1 MIWLKK
7 VKWIPLVMLLMMLH
21 LAAACAAE
29 SRAWKGKVIKVID
42 GDSIVVRRGNETYE
56 VRLYGIDAPEYRQ
69 PYSRSAKRFLNEKAY
84 KKIALVTQ
92 MDIDKYDR
100 LVALIEVNGQVVNRE
115 LVAAGYAW
123 VYDRYCLKRSLCR
136 KMKQDQV
143 EARKAR
149 KGLWRDKDPEPPWQ
163 WKRRKR

>member
-1 MIWLKK
+1 
-7 VKWIPLVMLLMMLH
+7 MLLGLI
-21 LAAACAAE
+21 LAGACAGE
-29 SRAWKGKVIKVID
+29 RRPWKGKVIKVID
-42 GDSIVVRRGNETYE
+42 GDSLVVRRGNKTYE

-69 PYSRSAKRFLNEKAY
+69 PYSRNAKRFLNEKAY
-84 KKIALVTQ
+84 KKTVLVTQ
-92 MDIDKYDR
+92 MDVDRYGR
-100 LVALIEVNGQVVNRE
+100 LVALIEINRKVVNRE

-123 VYDRYCLKRSLCR
+123 VYDRYCVERSLCR

-149 KGLWRDKDPEPPWQ
+149 RGLWRDRDPESPWE